1 MIELSH
7 VSKVYRMGSVD
18 VQALGDVSLT
28 IPSGE
33 WLAITGSSG
42 GGKSSL
48 MNVIGCLDTPDS
60 GSYRLNGQEV
70 ADLSENAL
78 ADIRNREIGF
88 VYQTFNLLARMPA
101 LKQVMLPMQYVRSE
115 ARLPLAER
123 RDRAASV
130 LQAVGLG
137 DRLNHDPSEL
147 SGGQRQ
153 RVAIARA
160 LINEPRI
167 ILADEPTGNLDTR
180 AGEEILEIF
189 SRLHRESG
197 VTLIMVT
204 HEEPVADMAQR
215 IVRMRDGRIVEEL
228 RR

>member
-42 GGKSSL
+42 GGKSTL

-70 ADLSENAL
+70 ADLSENDL

>member
-1 MIELSH
+1 
-7 VSKVYRMGSVD
+7 MGSVD

-42 GGKSSL
+42 GGKSTL

-70 ADLSENAL
+70 ADLSENDL

>member
-1 MIELSH
+1 MIALSH

-42 GGKSSL
+42 GGKSTL

>member
-1 MIELSH
+1 LIELSH

-42 GGKSSL
+42 GGKSTL

-70 ADLSENAL
+70 ADLSENDL

>member
-1 MIELSH
+1 MY
-7 VSKVYRMGSVD
+7 KR
-18 VQALGDVSLT
+18 Q
-28 IPSGE
+28 
-33 WLAITGSSG
+33 
-42 GGKSSL
+42 
-48 MNVIGCLDTPDS
+48 
-60 GSYRLNGQEV
+60 
-70 ADLSENAL
+70 
-78 ADIRNREIGF
+78 
-88 VYQTFNLLARMPA
+88 
-101 LKQVMLPMQYVRSE
+101 
-115 ARLPLAER
+115 RLPLAER

-180 AGEEILEIF
+180 SGEEILEIF

-204 HEEPVADMAQR
+204 HEEPVAEMAQR

>member
-1 MIELSH
+1 LIALSH

-42 GGKSSL
+42 GGKSTL

-70 ADLSENAL
+70 ADLSENDL

>member
-1 MIELSH
+1 MIALSH

-147 SGGQRQ
+147 SGGQRE

-180 AGEEILEIF
+180 SGEEILEIF

-204 HEEPVADMAQR
+204 HEEPVAEMAQR

>member
-204 HEEPVADMAQR
+204 HEEPVAEMAQR